1 MERRNDPDREDPCV
15 DHRHGRHGLA
25 LRNRIVVLF
34 RAGAPMIH
42 PSPII
47 AASDVVEIKAARP
60 NVLNTNRSGR
70 PFTERA
76 GATPLNPSISNR
88 ALLEG
93 FADVVRLQA
102 DRLQQSVIFALICML
117 VPTVIAVTV
126 IGYAVLKPI
135 Y

>member
-1 MERRNDPDREDPCV
+1 MT
-15 DHRHGRHGLA
+15 HY
-25 LRNRIVVLF
+25 
-34 RAGAPMIH
+34 APE
-42 PSPII
+42 I
-47 AASDVVEIKAARP
+47 AASNVVEIKAARP

-70 PFTERA
+70 PSHDGRGSA
-76 GATPLNPSISNR
+76 INPNLNR

-93 FADVVRLQA
+93 FADLIRLQA

>member
-1 MERRNDPDREDPCV
+1 MTLIAFPRASRTATQIHQPSGSSIERR
-15 DHRHGRHGLA
+15 GRA
-25 LRNRIVVLF
+25 LNPQFQSQGCLPARY
-34 RAGAPMIH
+34 
-42 PSPII
+42 
-47 AASDVVEIKAARP
+47 AASHGTAGDKDRA
-60 NVLNTNRSGR
+60 
-70 PFTERA
+70 PF
-76 GATPLNPSISNR
+76 SNR

-93 FADVVRLQA
+93 FADVIRLQA

>member
-1 MERRNDPDREDPCV
+1 M
-15 DHRHGRHGLA
+15 A
-25 LRNRIVVLF
+25 LRAMDRF
-34 RAGAPMIH
+34 REFEMLDAI
-42 PSPII
+42 
-47 AASDVVEIKAARP
+47 ETAARP
-60 NVLNTNRSGR
+60 TILKTNQPGR
-70 PFTERA
+70 PSHIER
-76 GATPLNPSISNR
+76 GASLNSNSNR

-93 FADVVRLQA
+93 FADLIRLQA